1 MNAMTEKSQP
11 GKPRITAAIIIA
23 VFAVV
28 LEAQEVRAQDDPD
41 IQLAVRR
48 DGDPGFRTDLG
59 FHVAIGGNSCIGGGT
74 GYASCYGADNAW
86 DTSVGV
92 SGGVLLR
99 PLKHFSA
106 GIDITYGRMRYHQMT
121 ANKWSDL
128 TFGPVA
134 RFHWPIR
141 FKGLYFEPNLGL
153 QVGFVKGVM
162 YENES
167 EQDTSLSREHVHMG
181 AFLALPFGLDFFP
194 LPRLGFGLEFRLIRT
209 IYTDVCFESSG
220 GVACRGIDDEALTD
234 RYDLPFGGVPAD
246 KGIEKFPMKLFWG
259 VHGLYYF

>member
-1 MNAMTEKSQP
+1 MNAMKEYNRL
-11 GKPRITAAIIIA
+11 GKPTITAAIIIIA
-23 VFAVV
+23 FAVV
-28 LEAQEVRAQDDPD
+28 LDARDGRAQDAPD
-41 IQLAVRR
+41 VQVVTRR
-48 DGDPGFRTDLG
+48 AGDPGFRTDLG
-59 FHVAIGGNSCIGGGT
+59 FHLAIGGNSCIGGGS
-74 GYASCYGADNAW
+74 GYASCYGADDSW

-99 PLKHFSA
+99 PLKLFSV
-106 GIDITYGRMRYHQMT
+106 GMDITYGRMRYHQMT

-128 TFGPVA
+128 IFGPVA
-134 RFHWPIR
+134 RLHWPVH
-141 FKGLYFEPNLGL
+141 FKGLYFEPNIGL

-167 EQDTSLSREHVHMG
+167 ANQDSLDREHVHMG

-194 LPRLGFGLEFRLIRT
+194 IPKLGFGLEFRLIRT
-209 IYTDVCFESSG
+209 IYTEVCFESSG
-220 GVACRGIDDEALTD
+220 TVACRGIKDEALTD
-234 RYDLPFGGVPAD
+234 RWDLEFGGVPAD